1 MGCEK
6 LFAFRPDSWGGWCG
20 QIDRPRERPTCDG
33 DLAGFPSKGLYLW
46 LFPPG
51 TPFGVI
57 TPSPCCIAPLSC
69 TEVASDQFSL
79 LATQGQVSD
88 DFAPD
93 ASLAVQVL
101 INLPASFLL
110 LQLWGAAGAT
120 ATSSWVESVPLIH
133 LRWRRSPVP
142 SEWLNQSGRSPVLP
156 HANLPP
162 LNCVSSCD
170 SQSYSSLSLPG
181 QVNEKN
187 W

>member
-1 MGCEK
+1 METWLAFLPKGSTCGC
-6 LFAFRPDSWGGWCG
+6 
-20 QIDRPRERPTCDG
+20 
-33 DLAGFPSKGLYLW
+33 FPQEPQK
-46 LFPPG
+46 
-51 TPFGVI
+51 GVI
-57 TPSPCCIAPLSC
+57 TPSPCCIAPPSC

-101 INLPASFLL
+101 ISLPASFLL

-133 LRWRRSPVP
+133 LRWGRSPVP

-156 HANLPP
+156 RANLPP